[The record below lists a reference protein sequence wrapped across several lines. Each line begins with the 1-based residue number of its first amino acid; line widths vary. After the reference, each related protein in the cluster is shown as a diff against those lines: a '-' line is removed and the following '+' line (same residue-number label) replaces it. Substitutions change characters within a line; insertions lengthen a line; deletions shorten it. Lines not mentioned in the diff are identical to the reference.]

1 MVYGL
6 DQCARIAHAPHHAWS
21 PPSKYDAA
29 GAWEFVGGYGRTCRE
44 WVCVNVIGEPRACSS
59 ASTDFPSHIA
69 YSAMT
74 AVGRKCLLVLAAVF
88 AVLQVSGVC
97 WGDET
102 EEEDAGSCT
111 NAVSDLTDENFQ
123 EEIKNA
129 EMMFV
134 MFYTP
139 W

>member
-1 MVYGL
+1 M
-6 DQCARIAHAPHHAWS
+6 
-21 PPSKYDAA
+21 
-29 GAWEFVGGYGRTCRE
+29 
-44 WVCVNVIGEPRACSS
+44 CVNVIGEPRACSS